1 MLNLALIAIWLL
13 LSLVSLCLG
22 QYHVSIDEA
31 IKILLGSDADATA
44 RSVMYDIRIPRILL
58 SSLCGGSL
66 ALAGLS
72 LQTVFKNP
80 LVGPHIVG
88 VSTAA
93 AFGGALCIL
102 LGFGSFYIV
111 GFAFF
116 FGLAALFMLYFIA
129 KLVARA
135 DIFSLILAGIVIN
148 GVFAALT
155 SLVQYLADNEEVLP
169 NIVYWL
175 LGSFVSANYDK
186 ITLMAIVA
194 LPCAT
199 ILIMLRWRFN
209 LLSLNDDDLKVLGLN
224 IVRLRS
230 VILLLCTLLIAVQ
243 VSVSGNIG
251 WVGLVVPH
259 IVRLIAGS
267 DHVRLMPACFIAG
280 AVFMLAIDDL
290 SRCISSAE
298 VPLGILSALVGS
310 PIFAFLLKRSS
321 KNAKSN

>member
-22 QYHVSIDEA
+22 QYHVGIDEA

-72 LQTVFKNP
+72 LQAVIKNP

-209 LLSLNDDDLKVLGLN
+209 LLSLNDDDLKALGLN

>member
-31 IKILLGSDADATA
+31 IKILLSSDADATA

-72 LQTVFKNP
+72 LQAVFKNP

-298 VPLGILSALVGS
+298 VPLGILFALVGS

>member
-1 MLNLALIAIWLL
+1 MKFSALL
-13 LSLVSLCLG
+13 LLWVVLFAVSLGIG
-22 QYHVSIDEA
+22 QYPVSLEETGR
-31 IKILLGSDADATA
+31 ILLGSAAAETA
-44 RSVMYDIRIPRILL
+44 KSVVLDIRIPRALL
-58 SSLCGGSL
+58 SSLCGGIL
-66 ALAGLS
+66 ALSGLA
-72 LQTVFKNP
+72 LQAVFKNP

-209 LLSLNDDDLKVLGLN
+209 LLSLNDDDLKALGLN

>member
-66 ALAGLS
+66 ALVGLS
-72 LQTVFKNP
+72 LQAVFKNP

>member
-1 MLNLALIAIWLL
+1 MKFSALL
-13 LSLVSLCLG
+13 LLWVLLFAVSLGIG
-22 QYHVSIDEA
+22 QYPVSLEETG
-31 IKILLGSDADATA
+31 KILLGSSADETA
-44 RSVMYDIRIPRILL
+44 KSVVLDIRIPRALL
-58 SSLCGGSL
+58 SSLCGGIL
-66 ALAGLS
+66 ALSGLA
-72 LQTVFKNP
+72 LQAVFKNP

-209 LLSLNDDDLKVLGLN
+209 LLSLNDDDLKALGLN